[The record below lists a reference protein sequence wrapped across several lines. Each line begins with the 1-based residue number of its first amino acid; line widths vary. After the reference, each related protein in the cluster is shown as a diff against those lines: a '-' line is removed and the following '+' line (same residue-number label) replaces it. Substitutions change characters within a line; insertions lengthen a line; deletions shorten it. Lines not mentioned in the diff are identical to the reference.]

1 MKWPVLNP
9 QELAVSKSIASS
21 FSWRDKI
28 ILNMKK
34 QLHIFFT
41 ALMFYTRIPCPKNI
55 DHNPD
60 YLNKASRYFPLI
72 GWIVGGV
79 CFGIYY
85 LASNL
90 FSIEIALILSMIA
103 GILTTGAFHED
114 GFADVCDGFGG
125 GWTKEKIL
133 LIMKDSAIGA
143 YGAIG
148 LVLLFLLKFQSLFQ
162 LTNKVQV
169 LDFGFGIWNLN
180 IGILLLFITAHSVSR
195 LAAVSIVFTHQYS
208 REDASSKSK
217 PIAQNFTWKEVM
229 GSLFFGLLPLVILS
243 FFQGQLLLALVPV
256 FIARFFLARYFQ
268 EWIDGYTGDC
278 LGATQQVCE
287 VVFYLSIIGI
297 WKFI

>member
-1 MKWPVLNP
+1 
-9 QELAVSKSIASS
+9 
-21 FSWRDKI
+21 
-28 ILNMKK
+28 MKK
-34 QLHIFFT
+34 ELHIFFT

-60 YLNKASRYFPLI
+60 YLNKASRYFPII
-72 GWIVGGV
+72 GWIVGGISFAV
-79 CFGIYY
+79 YY
-85 LASNL
+85 LSSFI
-90 FSIEIALILSMIA
+90 FSPEIAIILSMIA

-133 LIMKDSAIGA
+133 IIMKDSAIGA

-148 LVLLFLLKFQSLFQ
+148 LVLLFVLKFQSLGQ
-162 LTNKVQV
+162 LISSSYNPHFIIYNSQ
-169 LDFGFGIWNLN
+169 FI
-180 IGILLLFITAHSVSR
+180 ILLLFISAHSISR
-195 LAAVSIVFTHQYS
+195 LAAISIVFTHQYS

-217 PIAQNFTWKEVM
+217 PIAQNYTWREVF
-229 GSLFFGLLPLVILS
+229 GAIFFGLLPLVVLS
-243 FFQGQLLLALVPV
+243 YFQWQMLLVLISV

-268 EWIDGYTGDC
+268 KWICGYTGDC

-287 VVFYLSIIGI
+287 VVFYLSVIAL

>member
-1 MKWPVLNP
+1 M
-9 QELAVSKSIASS
+9 
-21 FSWRDKI
+21 R
-28 ILNMKK
+28 K
-34 QLHIFFT
+34 QIHIFFT

-79 CFGIYY
+79 SFAVYY
-85 LASNL
+85 LSAVL
-90 FSIEIALILSMIA
+90 FTPEIAVILSIIA
-103 GILTTGAFHED
+103 GILITGAFHED

-148 LVLLFLLKFQSLFQ
+148 VVLLFLLKFQAVLNALFT
-162 LTNKVQV
+162 LKNGNE
-169 LDFGFGIWNLN
+169 DSIIYIF
-180 IGILLLFITAHSVSR
+180 LLFISAHSVSR
-195 LAAVSIVFTHQYS
+195 LSAISIVFTREYS

-217 PIAQNFTWKEVM
+217 PIAKNFSWKEVI
-229 GSLFFGLLPLVILS
+229 GALFFGLLPLLVLS
-243 FFQGQLLLALVPV
+243 FFQWQLLLVLVPIFV
-256 FIARFFLARYFQ
+256 TRFFLSRYFQ
-268 EWIDGYTGDC
+268 KWIDGYTGDC

-287 VVFYLSIIGI
+287 VIFYLSIITI